1 MSAFETILFESKDG
15 VALVTLNRPKVLNA
29 YNVQM
34 RDDLYEALGLIDADD
49 EIRVVVFRG
58 AGDRAFCAGADLTE
72 FGTAPS
78 QAIARQVRFERDVW
92 GRLLGLRQ
100 PVIAAVHGY
109 CLGSGMEIALACDLR
124 IASADARFG
133 LPETSLG
140 MIPAAGGTQTLPR
153 IVGPSWALDAQLT
166 GRMIDA
172 REALRIGLVNR
183 IVDQGGPFDEAAR
196 LAAHLASRDPAA
208 VRTAK
213 EAVVRGLDTTLDR
226 GLDIERRLAL
236 RMALRSAEN

>member
-236 RMALRSAEN
+236 RMALRRAEN